1 MLEINEGKLGAEF
14 VEALN
19 EIIKV
24 RESRCDQYG
33 NTYLKDD
40 FLFLKYQ
47 VENKMKRLDI
57 QLERSGGV
65 ESFKNKAVALDSA
78 IDAANYAIFIVSKIL
93 KESNE

>member
-1 MLEINEGKLGAEF
+1 MLEIDESKLGSEF
-14 VEALN
+14 IKALE

-24 RESRCDQYG
+24 RENRCDQYG

-47 VENKMKRLDI
+47 VENKMKRLDL
-57 QLERSGGV
+57 QLIRDNGI
-65 ESFKNKAVALDSA
+65 ESFKNKETALDSA

-93 KESNE
+93 KDF